1 MKKAFIILNF
11 TFYIFNSFCI
21 AQDLIVKRDSSVI
34 FCKIVKEDSATIY
47 YRQKMGEQTMEL
59 NIKKVD
65 VISYYNKRA
74 IVQGELKRTD
84 SLAQVKPKR
93 DSVQVKMD
101 SIQAKIVSVFA
112 ATKDPLK
119 PKKDTLQVKKDSI
132 KAISSNIAIRSDS
145 ILKRIASYQN
155 SKSDSLQKILA
166 AITTKP
172 DSVKPKKDTTQTK
185 AVMVRSRS
193 DSIFLNINY
202 RCFYKGEQITK
213 KEALNFMKRDTVAY
227 KEMRKAR
234 AYYAPVIPLGIGSA
248 ILATEFIIDAVA
260 RGDFRWVVGGTCL
273 IGAAL
278 AVTFKHN
285 CNVHLY
291 KAVKQYNANRDIAV
305 TYIPKF
311 ELGAA
316 SSGIGLCLKF

>member
-1 MKKAFIILNF
+1 MKVLLSCLFVLASLLS
-11 TFYIFNSFCI
+11 YS
-21 AQDLIVKRDSSVI
+21 QDLIVKRDSSVL
-34 FCKIVKEDSATIY
+34 FCKIIKEDSAAIY
-47 YRQKMGEQTMEL
+47 YRQTQGEQMMEL
-59 NIKKVD
+59 SIKKTD
-65 VISYYNKRA
+65 VLSYYSRKANAIAELRRA
-74 IVQGELKRTD
+74 D
-84 SLAQVKPKR
+84 SIAQVNAKKDPI
-93 DSVQVKMD
+93 QVKMD

-112 ATKDPLK
+112 ATKDSLK
-119 PKKDTLQVKKDSI
+119 PKKDSLQAKNDSI

-172 DSVKPKKDTTQTK
+172 DSVKPKKDSTQTK

-202 RCFYKGEQITK
+202 RCFYKGEPITK
-213 KEALNFMKRDTVAY
+213 KEALNFMKGDTVAY

-234 AYYAPVIPLGIGSA
+234 ANFAPVIPLGLGA
-248 ILATEFIIDAVA
+248 LALAGVFIYDAVA
-260 RGDFRWVVGGTCL
+260 DGNFHWIMGGGCIVAT
-273 IGAAL
+273 AL

-285 CNVHLY
+285 CKIHLY
-291 KAVKQYNANRDIAV
+291 KAVKLYNANRDIAV
-305 TYIPKF
+305 AHIPKF

-316 SSGIGLCLKF
+316 SNGVGLCLKF